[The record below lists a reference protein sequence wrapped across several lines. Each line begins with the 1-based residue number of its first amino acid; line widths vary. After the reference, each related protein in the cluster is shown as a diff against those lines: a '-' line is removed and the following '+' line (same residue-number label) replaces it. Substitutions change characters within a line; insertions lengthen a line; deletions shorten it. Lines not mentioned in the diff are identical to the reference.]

1 MVGHGGRSKVT
12 QKEEN
17 WIIIVKNTFNM
28 EKKQEDN
35 ELLKEMCTQYNVSF
49 EKMQK
54 LLATIKEYQ
63 FKDRRTG
70 VYEALKEIIKS
81 DLKSVSHEV

>member
-1 MVGHGGRSKVT
+1 
-12 QKEEN
+12 
-17 WIIIVKNTFNM
+17 M

-49 EKMQK
+49 AKMEK

-81 DLKSVSHEV
+81 KQYE

>member
-1 MVGHGGRSKVT
+1 
-12 QKEEN
+12 
-17 WIIIVKNTFNM
+17 M

-49 EKMQK
+49 EKMEK

-81 DLKSVSHEV
+81 DLKSVNHEV

>member
-1 MVGHGGRSKVT
+1 
-12 QKEEN
+12 
-17 WIIIVKNTFNM
+17 M

-35 ELLKEMCTQYNVSF
+35 ELLKEMCTQYNISF
-49 EKMQK
+49 EKMEK